1 MESRADLPLPTY
13 ASGHLGSRMT
23 SLTVISLVVILS
35 AAASRKYYWVALA
48 IGGATPIGAAF
59 LAAGNALPTFYAAAI
74 GAVVGLIIR
83 SVHSTRQPQFA
94 ASPGFDGAVPLLLF
108 TLWGV
113 VITVVAPVLFFNTVV
128 YLGPNPDSKSAVH
141 AVLTTSNVAQIG
153 YLLLGVAVVFFLA
166 GSRDLGPGVVGLAA
180 SLLTLLSFWRYLHQ
194 AVGLPFPEG
203 LFDNNTT
210 YAFIETLPGGAPRFR
225 GILSEP
231 AGLALSSLVTIAYS
245 LSRAAQVTGVR
256 RFWVLVVAAM
266 AAVMAAISTST
277 TFIVVALILAG
288 LAGVAFLRRVFLG
301 SGGPKVVAIL
311 GLALTLVAA
320 VFALPLL
327 IDLVSQ
333 VISEKLGT
341 SSYAD
346 RTLTDN
352 RSYQIFF
359 EKFGLGVGLGSNRSS
374 SFTAFLLSTT
384 GIPGIALFAWTVYSL
399 LRPALHVPQMRPV
412 VWALVAVLVSK
423 AISAPDLADPSGILY
438 LALGV
443 LAWQGVQLRRERR
456 LGTEAGAPSRR
467 RSARVAQTMSSPN
480 GQET

>member
-1 MESRADLPLPTY
+1 
-13 ASGHLGSRMT
+13 MT
-23 SLTVISLVVILS
+23 SLTVISLVVILA

-48 IGGATPIGAAF
+48 IGGATPIGATV
-59 LAAGNALPTFYAAAI
+59 LSAGNALPTFYAAAV
-74 GAVVGLIIR
+74 GAVIGLVIR
-83 SVHSTRQPQFA
+83 SIRASRQPEFA
-94 ASPGFDGAVPLLLF
+94 AGPSFDGAVPLLLF
-108 TLWGV
+108 TLWS
-113 VITVVAPVLFFNTVV
+113 VIITLLAPVLFFNTVV
-128 YLGPNPDSKSAVH
+128 FLGPNPDSQSSVP
-141 AVLTTSNVAQIG
+141 AVLTTSNIAQIG

-166 GSRDLGPGVVGLAA
+166 GARDLGPGVIGLAA
-180 SLLTLLSFWRYLHQ
+180 STLTLLSFWRYLHQ

-245 LSRAAQVTGVR
+245 LSRATQVRGAR
-256 RFWVLVVAAM
+256 RVGVLVIAAM

-277 TFIVVALILAG
+277 TFLVVALILAT
-288 LAGVAFLRRVFLG
+288 LAGIAFLRRLFLG
-301 SGGPKVVAIL
+301 DGGPKVLAIL
-311 GLALTLVAA
+311 GVAAALVAA

-327 IDLVSQ
+327 IDLVSE
-333 VISEKLGT
+333 VVAEKLGT

-384 GIPGIALFAWTVYSL
+384 GLPGIALFAFTVYSL
-399 LRPALHVPQMRPV
+399 VRPALGVPRMRPV
-412 VWALVAVLVSK
+412 IWALIAVLVSK
-423 AISAPDLADPSGILY
+423 VISAPDLADPSGILY

-456 LGTEAGAPSRR
+456 MVVDGGPINLR
-467 RSARVAQTMSSPN
+467 RSARAARAATPSDV
-480 GQET
+480 GQEG